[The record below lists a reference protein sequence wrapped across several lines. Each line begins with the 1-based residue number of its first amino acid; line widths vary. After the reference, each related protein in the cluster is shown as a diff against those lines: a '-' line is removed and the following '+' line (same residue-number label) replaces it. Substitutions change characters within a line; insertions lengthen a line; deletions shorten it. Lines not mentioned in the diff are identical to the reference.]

1 MKQIENKEI
10 AILNTTQTYK
20 DLIMSC
26 VTTIPKDG
34 FNYQLNKKI
43 ERIEKALEGDKPKYD
58 IEDAD
63 FEFLKSK
70 VMEMSWAIYDKKL
83 TAFQDYINSL

>member
-1 MKQIENKEI
+1 MKQIENKQI
-10 AILNTTQTYK
+10 QILNQTQQYK

-26 VTTIPKDG
+26 ITITPKEG

-43 ERIEKALEGDKPKYD
+43 ERVEKVLEGNKPKFD

-70 VMEMSWAIYDKKL
+70 VMEMSWAIYDRQL